1 MIQTALLILLTVI
14 EVIAFAWLIINMK
27 KSREQQLIIF
37 EVEKQILKVERT
49 ILRTEK
55 KIMNQLI
62 ENKKE

>member
-14 EVIAFAWLIINMK
+14 EVVAFAWLIINMK
-27 KSREQQLIIF
+27 KAREQQLIIF

-55 KIMNQLI
+55 KIMKQLI
-62 ENKKE
+62 ENKK

>member
-1 MIQTALLILLTVI
+1 MIQTVLLILLTVI
-14 EVIAFAWLIINMK
+14 EVIAFAWLIVNMK

-55 KIMNQLI
+55 KIMKQLI
-62 ENKKE
+62 ENKK

>member
-1 MIQTALLILLTVI
+1 MIQTTLLILLTVI

-62 ENKKE
+62 ENNKR